1 MIYKYIF
8 PSIAYLKC
16 TPSNR
21 QMYTQGYMYMGYMG
35 TPVLVYALSISAT
48 IAYYYNIL
56 CKQF

>member
-1 MIYKYIF
+1 
-8 PSIAYLKC
+8 
-16 TPSNR
+16 
-21 QMYTQGYMYMGYMG
+21 MYTQGYMYMGYMG